1 MPRFNFPYLYT
12 LAKMKERENRKPMS
26 SNKLLFQPINPGNP
40 PKGTVLAAN
49 VKTTEN
55 GWEFTDDPVVGSIQ
69 VRNGKCYC
77 VVPFFDPDDQ
87 SPYRELVTHFLSY
100 YDLEKHIDVVNS

>member
-1 MPRFNFPYLYT
+1 
-12 LAKMKERENRKPMS
+12 MS
-26 SNKLLFQPINPGNP
+26 TNKLLFQPINIGNP

-49 VKTTEN
+49 IKMTAN
-55 GWEFTDDPVVGSIQ
+55 GWEFTDDPVIGQIQ
-69 VRNGKCYC
+69 IKNGRAYC

-100 YDLEKHIDVVNS
+100 HELEKMIDVLME